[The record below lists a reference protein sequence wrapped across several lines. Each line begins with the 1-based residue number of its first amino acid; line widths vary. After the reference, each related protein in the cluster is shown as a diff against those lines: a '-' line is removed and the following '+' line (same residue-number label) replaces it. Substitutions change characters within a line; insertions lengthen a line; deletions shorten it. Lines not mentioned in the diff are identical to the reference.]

1 MQISI
6 QLQQIGKKFGREWIF
21 RNLSFEIQ
29 PGDKTVILGGN
40 GSGKSTLLQA
50 ISGFVSLN
58 EGQVNFHDEN
68 ASTIEHDKVKDLLS
82 LASPYLQLVE
92 DLTAHELVM
101 HVSQFKPFI
110 NKMDTTEVLALT
122 ELGHAGNKYIKQFS
136 SGMKQRLR
144 LGLAILADTPVLL
157 LDEPVS
163 NLDKNA
169 IAWYQSMINT
179 YAKARTVIVCSN
191 AIDDEFYFC
200 NKKINVSDYKK

>member
-1 MQISI
+1 MQVSI

-21 RNLSFEIQ
+21 RNLSFDIQ

-58 EGQVNFHDEN
+58 EGQVIYCHEN
-68 ASTIEHDKVKDLLS
+68 AEPVIQDNVRNLIS
-82 LASPYLQLVE
+82 LASPYLQLIE
-92 DLTAHELVM
+92 DFTAKELVM

-110 NKMDTTEVLALT
+110 NKLDAEEVLAIA
-122 ELGHAGNKYIKQFS
+122 ELHHAGNKYIKQFS

-144 LGLAILADTPVLL
+144 LALAILADTPVLL

-163 NLDKNA
+163 NLDKQA
-169 IAWYQSMINT
+169 IAWYQSMIDKHT
-179 YAKARTVIVCSN
+179 KSRTVMVCSN

-200 NKKINVSDYKK
+200 DKKIIVSDYKR